1 VLIWDAALPYLA
13 CDLAAHTE
21 LWETA
26 ELGVAMAGQDDMGE
40 PPIYPCTALA
50 WSPDG
55 TYLATAG
62 IDQIERKPYRWNIA
76 NERRTI
82 KLWAIDYNAY

>member
-1 VLIWDAALPYLA
+1 VLVWDTALPYLA
-13 CDLAAHTE
+13 YDLAAHTE
-21 LWETA
+21 LWDTA
-26 ELGVAMAGQDDMGE
+26 ELGVDMAGQDDMGE
-40 PPIYPCTALA
+40 PPLYPCTALA

-55 TYLATAG
+55 SYLATAG
-62 IDQIERKPYRWNIA
+62 IDQIERKPYRWYVA